1 MPDVKLLSLASD
13 LRARA
18 KEILARAETM
28 YDVDAEQ
35 TMRGVAACHEKLAQQ
50 VEHDSV
56 GGHLQSDDAAVSLDS
71 TIASMST
78 Q

>member
-1 MPDVKLLSLASD
+1 MSDVKLLSLASD

-35 TMRGVAACHEKLAQQ
+35 TMREAAACHEKLAQR
-50 VEHDSV
+50 VEQDSGV
-56 GGHLQSDDAAVSLDS
+56 AG
-71 TIASMST
+71 M
-78 Q
+78 